1 MVVHW
6 NHWCTSPGFE
16 FCKQYTGFRLW
27 RPHFKYRSSLKEVR
41 RISKNCPILSYK
53 HIFSKCFFIQSPFFI
68 FNSGPWA
75 LTELYLPWPVPTNK
89 VRHHQL
95 YYTYRDQQE
104 YRNEMWWFTDTT
116 KWEIGLFFTSCFSF
130 IMTSMLIFK
139 FCFLLAWI
147 YLTFLTL
154 FAPIALSKK
163 FLHHITIAEF

>member
-75 LTELYLPWPVPTNK
+75 LTELYLPRPVPTPGHMLDTTSSTILTEINK
-89 VRHHQL
+89 
-95 YYTYRDQQE
+95 
-104 YRNEMWWFTDTT
+104 NIEMKCGGSLIYTT
-116 KWEIGLFFTSCFSF
+116 KWEIANWT
-130 IMTSMLIFK
+130 TV
-139 FCFLLAWI
+139 
-147 YLTFLTL
+147 
-154 FAPIALSKK
+154 
-163 FLHHITIAEF
+163 FLHLVSRL

>member
-1 MVVHW
+1 M
-6 NHWCTSPGFE
+6 
-16 FCKQYTGFRLW
+16 
-27 RPHFKYRSSLKEVR
+27 
-41 RISKNCPILSYK
+41 SYK

-163 FLHHITIAEF
+163 FLHHITIAEYLKFGNFANFSQKPPSAISAFFNLLCCLSFIFFSVLFLSWLVFNP